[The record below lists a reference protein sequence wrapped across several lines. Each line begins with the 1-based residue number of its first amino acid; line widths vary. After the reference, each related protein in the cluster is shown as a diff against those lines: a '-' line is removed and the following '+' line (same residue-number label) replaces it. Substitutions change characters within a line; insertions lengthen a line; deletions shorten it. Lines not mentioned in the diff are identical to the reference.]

1 MSSDTPRTD
10 EVMERSQLQRPTL
23 SELAEHARALEREV
37 NGFCAEL
44 GESDVV
50 SAMVRLQAMNRRL
63 EAALAKIVRVRVQ
76 RDKANDEADEYR
88 REIAESKQ
96 LIETLTE
103 EHNAQAVYLDEL
115 DALRRELAAAK
126 ETIGNQRE
134 RIRYLEGATNHA
146 GGTLLSAVTNERDEA
161 RAALREIANMK
172 GDESV
177 PLEIRAFELVGRMF
191 FAAKAVL
198 SKAAGEGAK

>member
-10 EVMERSQLQRPTL
+10 EVMERGQLQRPTL
-23 SELAEHARALEREV
+23 SELADHARTLE
-37 NGFCAEL
+37 
-44 GESDVV
+44 
-50 SAMVRLQAMNRRL
+50 
-63 EAALAKIVRVRVQ
+63 
-76 RDKANDEADEYR
+76 
-88 REIAESKQ
+88 
-96 LIETLTE
+96 
-103 EHNAQAVYLDEL
+103 
-115 DALRRELAAAK
+115 RELAAAK

-146 GGTLLSAVTNERDEA
+146 GGTLLSAVTKDRDEA